1 VTVAAAAVA
10 SDVVTV
16 VLGNDATKLTTLARR
31 SRPLEGSTRVV
42 PLASVVV
49 RVTPLPASTP
59 LRRATSPSRA
69 LCLKLCFSASVMLA
83 TVWSVVNGTK
93 TLVWSSGTSVGAL
106 LAPVS
111 VGAAV
116 GNKRGR
122 LSVGA
127 TLVGDTVTGAC
138 EAGAGV
144 SVGAVVVGA
153 NDTGA
158 RVIVGAPVAGAKETG
173 ASDAVGA
180 TVVGAYDAGARVPVG
195 AMVVG
200 AIVVG
205 VWVWPGP
212 NGVRR
217 SRRPEEVGCPM

>member
-1 VTVAAAAVA
+1 MTVAAAAVA

-31 SRPLEGSTRVV
+31 NRPADESSSDVLV
-42 PLASVVV
+42 ASVVV
-49 RVTPLPASTP
+49 RVTPLPALTP
-59 LRRATSPSRA
+59 LRRPTSPSRA

-83 TVWSVVNGTK
+83 TVWSVVNGTI

-116 GNKRGR
+116 GNAPGR

-138 EAGAGV
+138 EAGA
-144 SVGAVVVGA
+144 
-153 NDTGA
+153 
-158 RVIVGAPVAGAKETG
+158 
-173 ASDAVGA
+173 
-180 TVVGAYDAGARVPVG
+180 
-195 AMVVG
+195 
-200 AIVVG
+200 
-205 VWVWPGP
+205 
-212 NGVRR
+212 
-217 SRRPEEVGCPM
+217 